1 MATTAVRDLPSTK
14 TPARPST
21 GRAPT
26 AAAWP
31 RARARRVRPSV
42 PSTTAA
48 GARLPGPGSPV
59 TRRTGGVARQRRRA
73 DSTAAR
79 PTHRTAPTTVMTTGG
94 ITVLTTVLT
103 TAQTTAATTAAAPA
117 LPLRASSGAPA
128 PLSRG
133 AMTPAAGIGRSP
145 AGAPRPV
152 HSQRWV
158 PGCPSA

>member
-31 RARARRVRPSV
+31 RARARGVRPSMA
-42 PSTTAA
+42 STTAA
-48 GARLPGPGSPV
+48 GARLPGPGSPG

-73 DSTAAR
+73 DSTTAR
-79 PTHRTAPTTVMTTGG
+79 PTHRTALTTAP
-94 ITVLTTVLT
+94 TTVLT

-133 AMTPAAGIGRSP
+133 AMTPAAGIGQSR
-145 AGAPRPV
+145 AGAPHPV

-158 PGCPSA
+158 PGFPSA